1 MFYVLKSVFFSASN
15 TSLMPNTQHD
25 AHECLIAMIQML
37 SEHSNCLHFDVLS
50 EVSQAVHGKVANEV
64 TCSQCKIA
72 TKRPEEGE
80 PRPIMTFILAVK
92 PSLEESLKDFFVLD
106 TLTGI
111 ECNKCTTRTIKTR
124 QFIFFTQARSADYS
138 TEEIYQQCKEWK
150 TMFRKGRR
158 PHVLPIQ
165 TLFKLYA

>member
-1 MFYVLKSVFFSASN
+1 MHVLCTKVCIFSASN

-80 PRPIMTFILAVK
+80 PIMTLILAVK

-124 QFIFFTQARSADYS
+124 QFIFLHKPEVLIIQLKRYTNSVKNGR
-138 TEEIYQQCKEWK
+138 QCLEKVEGICPSHSN
-150 TMFRKGRR
+150 F
-158 PHVLPIQ
+158 I
-165 TLFKLYA
+165 